1 MNKRIDFSPMFVAVA
16 SVLLTAMLCVFGW
29 IGDGIWTTGLN
40 MRDTLKDHTARF
52 ERIDATLQRL
62 DEYVTNC
69 PTRSEVT
76 KDFLISRHNAREDG
90 ISEHAAEKEKDNQK
104 DN

>member
-1 MNKRIDFSPMFVAVA
+1 MFVAVA
-16 SVLLTAMLCVFGW
+16 SVLLTAMFCVFGW
-29 IGDGIWTTGLN
+29 IGDGIWTTGLT
-40 MRDTLKDHTARF
+40 MRDTLRDHTARF
-52 ERIDATLQRL
+52 ERIDAALRRL

-76 KDFLISRHNAREDG
+76 RDFLIPPRNAMTDDV
-90 ISEHAAEKEKDNQK
+90 SEHAAEKEKDNQK